1 MTVSQSTP
9 GSDPDKLETCG
20 LGQAL
25 LWLAK
30 RKPIVPEAAFYA
42 ISKASSLPRIKPL
55 RESLIMA
62 IVLGQAELICRM
74 YAEGTPQ
81 DDDADWKAL
90 NAALRSTFAGE
101 IDESYIR
108 RKIRELR
115 KLLKERGLV
124 TPPHAG

>member
-42 ISKASSLPRIKPL
+42 ISKASSLPRIKSL
-55 RESLIMA
+55 REYHRAWTGRAHLPH
-62 IVLGQAELICRM
+62 VH
-74 YAEGTPQ
+74 
-81 DDDADWKAL
+81 
-90 NAALRSTFAGE
+90 
-101 IDESYIR
+101 
-108 RKIRELR
+108 
-115 KLLKERGLV
+115 RGD
-124 TPPHAG
+124 TAR